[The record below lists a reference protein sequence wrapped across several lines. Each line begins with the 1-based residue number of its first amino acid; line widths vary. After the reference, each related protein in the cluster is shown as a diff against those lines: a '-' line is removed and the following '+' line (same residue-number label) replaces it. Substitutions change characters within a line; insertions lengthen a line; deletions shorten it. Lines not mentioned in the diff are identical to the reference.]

1 LVIGRYASPWVGLEF
16 HISRQERRRVIA
28 GGAAVSGGDITNIVQ
43 PLFEYLLESLPD
55 QIAKVLSDVF
65 GFFCPVSRTK

>member
-1 LVIGRYASPWVGLEF
+1 MVIGRYASPWVGLEF
-16 HISRQERRRVIA
+16 HIGRQERRRVIA
-28 GGAAVSGGDITNIVQ
+28 RGPAVSDGDIANIVQ
-43 PLFEYLLESLPD
+43 PLVEYLLEGLPD

>member
-16 HISRQERRRVIA
+16 HIGRQERRRVIA
-28 GGAAVSGGDITNIVQ
+28 RGPTVSGGNIANIVQ

-55 QIAKVLSDVF
+55 QVAKVVSDVF